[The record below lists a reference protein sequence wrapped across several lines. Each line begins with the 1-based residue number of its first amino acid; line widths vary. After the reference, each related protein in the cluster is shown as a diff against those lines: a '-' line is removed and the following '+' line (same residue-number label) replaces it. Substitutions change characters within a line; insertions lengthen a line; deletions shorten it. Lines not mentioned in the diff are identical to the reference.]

1 MPKRKD
7 AERSQAIVR
16 LTLGGVAATYVLAT
30 AAISPV
36 PSEGE
41 SFAILIGGFM
51 LVAVA
56 LYASIVKWPGH
67 YPARRIFGMVHDYAG
82 ISMTMILGG
91 EPMLPV
97 FGTLLWVTVGNGMR
111 FGTRYLAIATTFAIT
126 ALCTIAYLTPYWR
139 EQPHVVATLLI
150 TTMVVPAY
158 AHMLLRQTRGAYE
171 KVDEANFARSRFLAQ
186 ASHDLRQPIHAISLF
201 TACLRDARLGHE
213 ARRMVDNIDKSL
225 HSVSQ
230 LFRSILDSYT
240 LDNGQVEARAASTPV
255 KTLLDAVAAQNTE
268 VARWAGVT
276 LRVRAGKQRVH
287 VDPALLTTMVQN
299 LVSNAIKY
307 GPDRPVLI
315 GTRMRRGLLS
325 IEVHDQGRGI
335 SATHLPHV
343 FEEFYRVRQ
352 VRDKD
357 IEGVGLGLSIVRR
370 IGALMGVSVA
380 IRSHPGRG
388 TVVTIDGLPV
398 DQGPVSAPATASAP
412 ASASASAPLT
422 GLRILLIED
431 DQNVLQATATLL
443 RKWGC
448 NVDTATTI
456 PTADV
461 DYDLVISDYDLNT
474 DHSGADCI
482 AYMRQLSGRKVPAL
496 LMTGHNVKQVEAA
509 LNDAG
514 IPVLSKPVR
523 PAELRAV
530 LSALR
535 VQLPSRA

>member
-1 MPKRKD
+1 MPARKD

-16 LTLGGVAATYVLAT
+16 LALGTVAAIYVLAT
-30 AAISPV
+30 AALGTV
-36 PSEGE
+36 PTDGE
-41 SFAILIGGFM
+41 SFAFLIGGFM
-51 LVAVA
+51 IVALV

-67 YPARRIFGMVHDYAG
+67 YPARRIFGMLHDYSG

-111 FGTRYLAIATTFAIT
+111 FGTRYLAVSTTFAMT
-126 ALCTIAYLTPYWR
+126 ALCAIVYLTPYWR
-139 EQPHVVATLLI
+139 AQPDVVATLMV
-150 TTMVVPAY
+150 TTLVVPAY
-158 AHMLLRQTRGAYE
+158 AHMLLRQTRQAYE
-171 KVDEANFARSRFLAQ
+171 RVDEANFARSRFLAQ

-201 TACLRDARLGHE
+201 TACLRDSSLGAE

-225 HSVSQ
+225 HSVAQ

-240 LDNGQVEARAASTPV
+240 LDNGHVAPQRASTSV
-255 KTLLDAVAAQNTE
+255 RMLLQAVADQNKE

-276 LRVRAGKQRVH
+276 LRVRAGDRRVL
-287 VDPALLTTMVQN
+287 VDPALLMTMVQN

-315 GTRMRRGLLS
+315 GYRMRGDTLS

-343 FEEFYRVRQ
+343 FDEFYRVRQ

-370 IGALMGVSVA
+370 IGTLMALTVS
-380 IRSHPGRG
+380 IRSRTGRG
-388 TVVTIDGLPV
+388 TVASIDGLV
-398 DQGPVSAPATASAP
+398 LDRTPAQVPTVPSVVP
-412 ASASASAPLT
+412 TAPLT
-422 GLRILLIED
+422 GLRVLLIED

-448 NVDTATTI
+448 HVNTATSI
-456 PTADV
+456 PTAV
-461 DYDLVISDYDLNT
+461 VAYDLVISDYDLDT
-474 DHSGADCI
+474 EHSGADCI
-482 AYMRQLSGRKVPAL
+482 AYMRQLSGSKVPAML
-496 LMTGHNVKQVEAA
+496 ITGHDVKTVETAI
-509 LNDAG
+509 NDTS

-523 PAELRAV
+523 PAELRSV
-530 LSALR
+530 LAALR
-535 VQLPSRA
+535 TQIPSVA

>member
-1 MPKRKD
+1 MNTAGQKRKD

-16 LTLGGVAATYVLAT
+16 LTLGGVAAIYVLAT
-30 AAISPV
+30 AALSPV
-36 PSEGE
+36 PADGE

-51 LVAVA
+51 VVAVA

-67 YPARRIFGMVHDYAG
+67 YPVRRIFGMVHDYAG

-111 FGTRYLAIATTFAIT
+111 FGTRYLAVATTFAIT

-139 EQPHVVATLLI
+139 EQPQVVATLLI

-201 TACLRDARLGHE
+201 TACLRDARLGQE

-240 LDNGQVEARAASTPV
+240 LDNGQVEAHAASTPI

-287 VDPALLTTMVQN
+287 ADPALLTTMVQN

-315 GTRMRRGLLS
+315 GTRMRSGKLS

-335 SATHLPHV
+335 SSTHLPHV

-370 IGALMGVSVA
+370 IGELMGVSVA
-380 IRSHPGRG
+380 IRSHFGRG
-388 TVVTIDGLPV
+388 TVVIIDGLPV
-398 DQGPVSAPATASAP
+398 DRGPVRAPVSVSAPP
-412 ASASASAPLT
+412 SAPLT
-422 GLRILLIED
+422 GLHILLIED

-448 NVDTATTI
+448 SVNTATTI

-509 LNDAG
+509 LADPG

-530 LSALR
+530 LATLR
-535 VQLPSRA
+535 AQLPLRT